1 MIPDWV
7 HSPSASPVLFAWGY
21 MVSLACPLAS
31 EGSCA
36 RFILEWDILGAEGGG
51 SFVTME
57 TDQAEGG
64 SEQPESSWASWLVSH
79 RTVTLKGHCSPAM
92 TMHVHA

>member
-7 HSPSASPVLFAWGY
+7 HSPSASPMLSAWGY
-21 MVSLACPLAS
+21 MVSLTCPLAS
-31 EGSCA
+31 EGSRA
-36 RFILEWDILGAEGGG
+36 RFILEWDSPGTEGGG

-64 SEQPESSWASWLVSH
+64 KCAQNSQRARGLPGLCVTEES
-79 RTVTLKGHCSPAM
+79 R
-92 TMHVHA
+92 